1 MPCNLTHLGIVRC
14 LNRTA
19 STRVSYQTLSVQM
32 TSACEDFAGTT
43 FGSFRLRYDGLLS
56 LNQSTRAQ
64 LSFCS
69 KSSSKYN
76 GSSWADQIG
85 ISVPL
90 STRMAATLT
99 VIQKNILAMS
109 KAEYLSHI
117 GNYDYE
123 TKLQVAAA
131 IFKVDVQSSRPS
143 ILLLKRKRHGIHS
156 PALFE
161 VPNGNVNDDDFIIS
175 DSIARAVSSLVDLKV
190 FRINAMLRE
199 KRWVDRQYSWMD
211 DDDHTDLTSLVNTDY
226 LQLNW
231 AVAVSDIGDV
241 AVKSDEHE
249 EYVWA
254 TWNALGM
261 LNLRDETRDLAK
273 EALTWA
279 ARRLC

>member
-1 MPCNLTHLGIVRC
+1 
-14 LNRTA
+14 
-19 STRVSYQTLSVQM
+19 
-32 TSACEDFAGTT
+32 
-43 FGSFRLRYDGLLS
+43 
-56 LNQSTRAQ
+56 
-64 LSFCS
+64 
-69 KSSSKYN
+69 
-76 GSSWADQIG
+76 
-85 ISVPL
+85 
-90 STRMAATLT
+90 MAATLT